1 MKAVSYQLRLA
12 EKQYTFDAAPLDVAD
27 VDFWESGP
35 SKALKQSEPW
45 CVVAVLSWH
54 GGHIGVI
61 LLIS

>member
-1 MKAVSYQLRLA
+1 MSRTL
-12 EKQYTFDAAPLDVAD
+12 T
-27 VDFWESGP
+27 FWESVVLMTDETHWRAGGP